1 MPRQKGPDEITWTA
15 PQTRLVLDALA
26 AKIWALPSD
35 SAIYPVLCE
44 MHESLRL
51 MHLDA
56 GQAEEWTLTVARQ
69 SKTYGQGRIDRERE
83 LADMHPNDRKRI
95 FDAYDA
101 AKRASATTK
110 EWWTE

>member
-26 AKIWALPSD
+26 AKIRALPAD
-35 SAIYPVLCE
+35 AAIAQTVGDIYGY
-44 MHESLRL
+44 LRL

-56 GQAEEWTLTVARQ
+56 SQADEWTLTVARK
-69 SKTYGQGRIDRERE
+69 SKTYDQGRTDRERE